1 MEKGKKFAG
10 YSFLSKIRYF
20 KRHIMYI
27 ICAFL
32 FVSCGRYPSEV
43 EKALSL
49 AGDNRENLIAVL
61 EHYKG
66 EDSRKYDAACFLI
79 VNMPYHESTVLLN
92 VPPAYSAYFEKVD
105 SIIRTYP
112 DACRDDSIKRMLAN
126 EYASLP
132 PPVEEPGRKDIE
144 ILTTQFLIDNIDAA
158 FEEWQTSPLLKEFSF
173 DEFKELILPYRS
185 ANEAHFGNK
194 KDLRRLMYDKLS
206 ANGMDNIRKPIGRY
220 KKYVR
225 LQKSLNDYIT
235 SSAHIGTY
243 DLFIPAFKMDCHN
256 LAAITCNLFRACGM
270 PVVYEFTP
278 QWTDKDT
285 RHYWCSS
292 PDSTSTFRPYTP
304 PYNNLGEDWE
314 TNLKYAGKVYRMT
327 FGAQKDTP
335 YFLKAEGENVPAVF
349 RHAAIKDVT
358 SDYHVC
364 ADVTLPAPPVQY
376 NKLAYLSF
384 FNTRGVNP
392 VAWGCIDYKKR
403 EVRFRDV
410 PVNMLFFPTYISDDG
425 DLVEFD
431 HPFMLRQDSA
441 TGKFYKEDVKCNIK
455 KTVSLHLLR
464 KYPLKPHLTSC
475 RERVKGANLLA
486 AHRVGGPYDTLY
498 TIPHALIPY
507 WQRFVLDNDK
517 KYYCYKL
524 HTKDDSP
531 INIAEYEFLV
541 DKGECRFCPQ
551 PSLLPVLDSL
561 QRPSSESRYVKVKGI
576 PMRSGPMRY
585 QAFDENPDTYI
596 ESSWFGMEFP
606 ETVCVK
612 AIQLYPRN
620 ARNEIEPGNRYR
632 LLYYDSGEWKE
643 HATSLSTYHYLDFD
657 SVPGETIYWLQ
668 NLDQGKEEL
677 PFFYRHG
684 RQVFINQYHR

>member
-1 MEKGKKFAG
+1 MK
-10 YSFLSKIRYF
+10 S
-20 KRHIMYI
+20 HIKYI

-49 AGDNRENLIAVL
+49 AGENRENLIAVL

-79 VNMPYHESTVLLN
+79 ANMPYHESTVLLN

-126 EYASLP
+126 EYATLP

-158 FEEWQTSPLLKEFSF
+158 FEEWQTSPLMKNIGF

-185 ANEAHFGNK
+185 ANEAYFGNK
-194 KDLRRLMYDKLS
+194 PDLHRTMYDELS
-206 ANGMDNIRKPIGRY
+206 RNGMENIRKPIELY

-225 LQKSLNDYIT
+225 KQKEMNKYIS

-256 LAAITCNLFRACGM
+256 LAAITCNIFRACGM

-292 PDSTSTFRPYTP
+292 PDSTHAFRPYTP

-314 TNLKYAGKVYRMT
+314 LNLKYAGKVYRKT
-327 FGAQKDTP
+327 FEAHKNTP
-335 YFLKAEGENVPAVF
+335 YFLKAEGENIPTVFQHPAM
-349 RHAAIKDVT
+349 IDVT
-358 SDYHVC
+358 LDYHVC
-364 ADVTLPAPPVQY
+364 ADIVLSAPPVET

-384 FNTRGVNP
+384 FNSRGLNP

-403 EVRFRDV
+403 MICYQNV
-410 PVNMLFFPTYISDDG
+410 PVNMLFFPTYISDEG
-425 DLVEFD
+425 DLVEFYK
-431 HPFMLRQDSA
+431 PFMLRQDSL
-441 TGKFYKEDVKCNIK
+441 TGKIHTEHVICNHNRKI
-455 KTVSLHLLR
+455 SMHLLR
-464 KYPLKPHLTSC
+464 KYPPKPHLANC
-475 RERVKGANLLA
+475 WEKVKGSMLLA
-486 AHRVGGPYDTLY
+486 ANKVEGPYDTLY
-498 TIPHALIPY
+498 ILPHSLTPY
-507 WQRFVLDNDK
+507 WQRYIIDNNK
-517 KYYCYKL
+517 KYRYYKL
-524 HTKDDSP
+524 QAKSNFP

-541 DKGECRFCPQ
+541 EKGECSFYSQ

-561 QRPSSESRYVKVKGI
+561 HIYTGDNQYVKVKGT
-576 PMRSGPMRY
+576 PMRSGPLRY
-585 QAFDENPDTYI
+585 QACDENLDTYI
-596 ESSWFGMEFP
+596 ESSWFGMEFTEP
-606 ETVCVK
+606 VCVK

-620 ARNEIEPGNRYR
+620 ARNGIEPGNRYK
-632 LLYYDSGEWKE
+632 LLYYNDGKWIE
-643 HATSLSTYHYLDFD
+643 HAISQSIYNYLDFD

-677 PFFYRHG
+677 PFFYYDG
-684 RQVFINQYHR
+684 KQIFIQ

>member
-1 MEKGKKFAG
+1 MK
-10 YSFLSKIRYF
+10 S
-20 KRHIMYI
+20 HIQYI

-61 EHYKG
+61 EHYRGK
-66 EDSRKYDAACFLI
+66 DRRKYDAACFLI
-79 VNMPYHESTVLLN
+79 ANMPYHESTVLLN

-112 DACRDDSIKRMLAN
+112 DAYKDDSVKRMLAN
-126 EYASLP
+126 EYASLL
-132 PPVEEPGRKDIE
+132 PPVEEPGQKDIE

-158 FEEWQTSPLLKEFSF
+158 FEEWQASPLLKEFSF

-206 ANGMDNIRKPIGRY
+206 ANGMDNIRKPIERY
-220 KKYVR
+220 KQYVR

-270 PVVYEFTP
+270 PVAYEFTP
-278 QWTDKDT
+278 QWTDKDP

-314 TNLKYAGKVYRMT
+314 TNLKYAGKVYRRT
-327 FGAQKDTP
+327 FGAQKHTP
-335 YFLKAEGENVPAVF
+335 YFLKAEGENVPTVF

-364 ADVTLPAPPVQY
+364 TDVTLPAPPVQY

-384 FNTRGVNP
+384 FNSRGVNP
-392 VAWGCIDYKKR
+392 VAWGCIDFKKR
-403 EVRFRDV
+403 VVQFRDV
-410 PVNMLFFPTYISDDG
+410 PVNMLFFPTYISDEG

-441 TGKFYKEDVKCNIK
+441 TGKFYKEDVICNHNRKI
-455 KTVSLHLLR
+455 SMHLLR
-464 KYPLKPHLTSC
+464 KYPPKPHLVNC
-475 RERVKGANLLA
+475 WEKVKGAMLLA
-486 AHRVGGPYDTLY
+486 ANKVEGPYDTLY
-498 TIPHALIPY
+498 ILPHSLIPY
-507 WQRFVLDNDK
+507 WQRYIIDNNK
-517 KYYCYKL
+517 KYHYYKL
-524 HTKDDSP
+524 QAKSNFP

-541 DKGECRFCPQ
+541 EKGECSFYSQ

-561 QRPSSESRYVKVKGI
+561 HIYTGDNQYVKVKGT
-576 PMRSGPMRY
+576 PMRSGPLRY
-585 QAFDENPDTYI
+585 QACDENLDTYI
-596 ESSWFGMEFP
+596 ESSWFGMEFT
-606 ETVCVK
+606 ESVCVK

-620 ARNEIEPGNRYR
+620 ARNGIEPGNRYK
-632 LLYYDSGEWKE
+632 LLYYKDGKWIE
-643 HATSLSTYHYLDFD
+643 HAISQSTYNYLDFD

-668 NLDQGKEEL
+668 NLDRGKEEL
-677 PFFYRHG
+677 PFLYYDG
-684 RQVFINQYHR
+684 KQIFIQ